1 MAEGATIQLPIEML
15 THLSESVVE
24 QAVALAEQNIL
35 HHDEFVQLNRTNKT
49 PKGKRTLEDYLG
61 GMSLKD
67 FNLYWRRR
75 VEAEPGLTIPKGERQ
90 LLYHGRKVQ
99 QYIAEHAAEVTN
111 KRR

>member
-15 THLSESVVE
+15 THLSESVIE

-61 GMSLKD
+61 GMSLND
-67 FNLYWRRR
+67 FNLYWRSR

>member
-1 MAEGATIQLPIEML
+1 
-15 THLSESVVE
+15 
-24 QAVALAEQNIL
+24 
-35 HHDEFVQLNRTNKT
+35 
-49 PKGKRTLEDYLG
+49 
-61 GMSLKD
+61 MSLND

>member
-1 MAEGATIQLPIEML
+1 MAEEATIQLPIEML
-15 THLSESVVE
+15 THLSESVIQ

-49 PKGKRTLEDYLG
+49 PKDKRTLEDYLG
-61 GMSLKD
+61 GMSLGD

-99 QYIAEHAAEVTN
+99 QYIAEHAGEVTN